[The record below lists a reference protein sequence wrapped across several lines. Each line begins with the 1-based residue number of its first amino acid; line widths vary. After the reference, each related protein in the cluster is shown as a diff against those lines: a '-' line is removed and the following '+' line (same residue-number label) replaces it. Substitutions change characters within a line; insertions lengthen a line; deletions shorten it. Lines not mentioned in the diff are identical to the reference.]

1 MLSPSSSN
9 SNINLLDFSKVGLT
23 TLSDSSAF
31 KKIQYFSKVSPQS
44 LYTQSS
50 IENKYSKISDLYLKS
65 SNLTNTY
72 NYGTLRQHNYTVAAS
87 NQYKQG
93 MLDKK
98 SVDTML
104 NYNYS
109 IANSSSAN
117 FSNEHVEL
125 TNSSTSSVDTSALL
139 NGASALN
146 TSDIHVNALVEN
158 STMQSSLNST
168 TDAKGHIN
176 PLKYSHMSK
185 NLSSSLSTS
194 ELDLQQTQVD
204 SVPSSQEQDSPRTFK
219 FKDLKSPNLGFLSS
233 EKNVRLLDEMNP
245 AKYNSSMNKASNNLN
260 DLVSNSIG
268 DTITPNLNTLYSSSK
283 ND

>member
-1 MLSPSSSN
+1 M
-9 SNINLLDFSKVGLT
+9 NLLDFSKVGLT
-23 TLSDSSAF
+23 PLSDSSAF
-31 KKIQYFSKVSPQS
+31 KKVQYFSKVNPQS

-50 IENKYSKISDLYLKS
+50 IENKYSKLSDLYLKS
-65 SNLTNTY
+65 SNLTNSY

-104 NYNYS
+104 NYNYN
-109 IANSSSAN
+109 IAGQNNPN

-125 TNSSTSSVDTSALL
+125 TSNTSFDSSTFSGVI
-139 NGASALN
+139 NN
-146 TSDIHVNALVEN
+146 TSSA
-158 STMQSSLNST
+158 SLNAALISENPSLQNNANAT
-168 TDAKGHIN
+168 TDAKGHSN
-176 PLKYSHMSK
+176 SLKYAHLTRGGSS
-185 NLSSSLSTS
+185 NLLNS
-194 ELDLQQTQVD
+194 ELDLQESHNSNLPITQEDD
-204 SVPSSQEQDSPRTFK
+204 SARTFK

-233 EKNVRLLDEMNP
+233 EKNIRLIDEINP
-245 AKYNSSMNKASNNLN
+245 SKYNSSMTKNANNLN

-268 DTITPNLNTLYSSSK
+268 DTITPNLSTVYSSSK